1 MNLNFSDPFISGDA
15 SGDIMQGDEEIIL
28 PISMENSV
36 VFKYDEKLKN
46 FDFDSGKVKA
56 LEVIGEKISTL
67 EFEDDFTELKEKC
80 SKANP
85 STSLKIWVFFCA
97 AAGITTIS
105 MLLLIV
111 WVILIL
117 DIVIL
122 AGEIYVLRKLK
133 RFAWRWKNEKVD
145 KVWSEKIYNIL
156 ILLNHRYTHI
166 GLIWKFD
173 PGSKWM
179 QLTTYKRP
187 ESSILF

>member
-1 MNLNFSDPFISGDA
+1 
-15 SGDIMQGDEEIIL
+15 MQGDEEIIL
-28 PISMENSV
+28 PITMENSV

-46 FDFDSGKVKA
+46 FDFDSGKIKA
-56 LEVIGEKISTL
+56 QEIIGDKLSTL
-67 EFEDDFTELKEKC
+67 EFEDDFDELKEKC
-80 SKANP
+80 AKANP
-85 STSLKIWVFFCA
+85 PISLKIWVFFCA
-97 AAGITTIS
+97 AAGITTIT

-122 AGEIYVLRKLK
+122 AAELCVLRKLK
-133 RFAWRWKNEKVD
+133 HLAWRWKNGKVD

-156 ILLNHRYTHI
+156 ILLNDRYTHI

-173 PGSKWM
+173 PENKWM